1 MANRART
8 LLHKVLSPHNWRGLT
23 GLMLN
28 ARNPLP
34 VIWRF
39 YLKRGRYPFTIGL
52 RTPLGALQLELY
64 SRQDLITVHEVFFR
78 QDYRVPRD
86 LNLIVDF
93 GSNIGIAS
101 AYFLTRNPEIKAY
114 AYEPVPVNVVRAKR
128 NLARFA
134 DRLELAQ
141 CAVGTMNGRVEFG
154 VERSGRYGGIGRTR
168 GEIIEVECRRAEDEL
183 RRIARHHARIDALKI
198 DVEGLEVPILESLS
212 SDVLARISRILAE
225 CDGREVSLPA
235 FAYDQYLSIARFRH
249 QG

>member
-1 MANRART
+1 
-8 LLHKVLSPHNWRGLT
+8 
-23 GLMLN
+23 MLN

-134 DRLELAQ
+134 VQ
-141 CAVGTMNGRVEFG
+141 
-154 VERSGRYGGIGRTR
+154 
-168 GEIIEVECRRAEDEL
+168 
-183 RRIARHHARIDALKI
+183 
-198 DVEGLEVPILESLS
+198 
-212 SDVLARISRILAE
+212 
-225 CDGREVSLPA
+225 
-235 FAYDQYLSIARFRH
+235 
-249 QG
+249 